1 MAAPDLR
8 RAALTR
14 RVESWAERLRVR
26 PRIVRIQR
34 MTRKWGSCSTAGTI
48 TLASDLPDQLPGF
61 QDFVIAHELL
71 HLRIPNHG
79 KLFRAVLAAHLPD
92 WRAHDICRTAGAG
105 RPSDA
110 ADTGEGRAAAPPP
123 SRRPGRA
130 VRPA

>member
-1 MAAPDLR
+1 MAAIDPR

-14 RVESWAERLRVR
+14 RVDFWAARLRVR
-26 PRIVRIQR
+26 PRVVRVRR

-48 TLASDLPDQLPGF
+48 TLASDLPDQRPDF

-92 WRAHDICRTAGAG
+92 WRAHDLCRAAGPG
-105 RPSDA
+105 RPPDA
-110 ADTGEGRAAAPPP
+110 EERSFHRG
-123 SRRPGRA
+123 
-130 VRPA
+130 

>member
-1 MAAPDLR
+1 MAAPEPR

-26 PRIVRIQR
+26 PRLVRVRR

-48 TLASDLPDQLPGF
+48 TLASDLPDQGPGF

-92 WRAHDICRTAGAG
+92 WRAHDIRRGAPPARPPGAADAEKAGA
-105 RPSDA
+105 P
-110 ADTGEGRAAAPPP
+110 APPP
-123 SRRPGRA
+123 SGHSEGTGC
-130 VRPA
+130 PA

>member
-1 MAAPDLR
+1 MAAPDPR

-48 TLASDLPDQLPGF
+48 TLAFDLPDQLPGF

-92 WRAHDICRTAGAG
+92 WRAHDIRRTAEAG

-110 ADTGEGRAAAPPP
+110 ADSGEGRAAAPPP
-123 SRRPGRA
+123 SRHPGRA